1 MTDMVPMGSFP
12 PLPSMTGGGVSAS
25 LTRRAKAAIVVRL
38 LLNEGA
44 DIPLEDLPDAL
55 QEALTHQMG
64 EMRMVDRETLFAVAA
79 EFAQEVESVGLSFPP
94 GIAGALDALDGK
106 ISRRTAVR
114 LRKEAGVRQWGD
126 PWARLKELDPDKLLA
141 ILETE
146 SVEVAAVMLSKL
158 PVATSAAL
166 LGRLPGPQARR
177 ITYADQWDTQGFY
190 AAVIEHLNV
199 DLPIIAWCEE
209 EGVDDDVIRERLI
222 EATDKA
228 MAAKAE
234 AFGPQNMRTIEK
246 QLLLQSI
253 DGKWRDHLMTLEHLR
268 SVVGF
273 RGYAQRDPL
282 NEYKNESFQLFE
294 SMLDS
299 LRQDVTQKLGQA
311 QPMSAEERNAFMQ
324 EIAARQA
331 EMQKDAAQAE
341 EEPRVAV
348 PSATAVADGFVEDD
362 PTTWGNPSRND
373 PCPCGSGKKFKHCHG
388 RLV

>member
-1 MTDMVPMGSFP
+1 MP
-12 PLPSMTGGGVSAS
+12 P
-25 LTRRAKAAIVVRL
+25 K
-38 LLNEGA
+38 
-44 DIPLEDLPDAL
+44 
-55 QEALTHQMG
+55 
-64 EMRMVDRETLFAVAA
+64 
-79 EFAQEVESVGLSFPP
+79 
-94 GIAGALDALDGK
+94 
-106 ISRRTAVR
+106 
-114 LRKEAGVRQWGD
+114 
-126 PWARLKELDPDKLLA
+126 
-141 ILETE
+141 
-146 SVEVAAVMLSKL
+146 
-158 PVATSAAL
+158 
-166 LGRLPGPQARR
+166 
-177 ITYADQWDTQGFY
+177 TYADQWDTQGFY